1 MGKSGVH
8 IISGESMEM
17 LITVSQFILEY
28 LYIFACYYIVMGII
42 TFIIFAADKSKA
54 KAGVWRISEATLL
67 GLSFIGGSGGAFLAM
82 RILRHKT
89 KHIKF
94 RILVPLSLI
103 LHASFAAVVVYLG
116 LFA

>member
-1 MGKSGVH
+1 ME
-8 IISGESMEM
+8 IIK
-17 LITVSQFILEY
+17 TVSQFILEY
-28 LYIFACYYIVMGII
+28 LYIFSGYYIIMCIV
-42 TFIIFAADKSKA
+42 TYIFYAADKSKA
-54 KAGVWRISEATLL
+54 KTKAKAGAWRISEATLL

-94 RILVPLSLI
+94 QICIPLSLI
-103 LHASFAAVVVYLG
+103 LHITFAAAVVYFG